1 MTEPDDA
8 FRRYL
13 AAKRTVDDR
22 ALDRRVLD
30 RFVAELPDDPA
41 VLEVGAGIGTMVE
54 RLDDWGLLPGGLRYT
69 AVDLDERNVDAARDR
84 LRQRGFRE
92 DEEDDEGDA
101 LAREDIVVEFVADD
115 AVAFARDADRRWD
128 AVVGHAVLDLF
139 DLDDALPALRS
150 AVPGGL
156 CYFSVV
162 FDGETGFEPPLA
174 LDDHVLARYHE
185 HLDDGQGSSRAGR
198 RLLARLPDHGVR
210 VLAAGGSDWV
220 VHPRDGEYPADEA
233 YFLRYLLRT
242 IGGALADEPTL
253 DDAALEDWVETRHRQ
268 VAAGELVAV
277 VHNLD
282 VLGRVEN

>member
-69 AVDLDERNVDAARDR
+69 AVDLNERNVDAARDR

-92 DEEDDEGDA
+92 DEEGDA

-115 AVAFARDADRRWD
+115 AVAFAHDADRRWD

-174 LDDHVLARYHE
+174 LDDDVLARYHE

-210 VLAAGGSDWV
+210 VLVAGGSDWV
-220 VHPRDGEYPADEA
+220 VHPRDGGYPADEA

-253 DDAALEDWVETRHRQ
+253 DDAALEDWVETRNRQ